1 MWDQHGSS
9 MSTTMVHRACMCHW
23 DKITTITC
31 AKTMHVHMSDAQ
43 QKVHLVRC
51 RKDITVSARLQQTS
65 LISLKHQDLS
75 IDELAMA

>member
-1 MWDQHGSS
+1 
-9 MSTTMVHRACMCHW
+9 
-23 DKITTITC
+23 
-31 AKTMHVHMSDAQ
+31 MHVHMSDAQ

-51 RKDITVSARLQQTS
+51 RKDSTVSARLQQTS